1 MNNIAHAE
9 PRDARDVDTAL
20 MAFAA
25 DAVGALLQAHPDG
38 TPD

>member
-1 MNNIAHAE
+1 MNNIAHTE
-9 PRDARDVDTAL
+9 PRDARDFDTAL